1 MFINTRLLSVL
12 WQVFLTLGLG
22 YGLGAGAIY
31 VPGVAIVA
39 QHFSTKRALVMGIV
53 VSGGSLGAIIYPIVL
68 NNLIHGRVGFP
79 NGVRVSAGLLA
90 VCLLLAGVTM
100 RPRYPKRL
108 GAGSLKRRGIVQS
121 MKVFAHDRIY
131 VIANLA

>member
-1 MFINTRLLSVL
+1 M
-12 WQVFLTLGLG
+12 
-22 YGLGAGAIY
+22 
-31 VPGVAIVA
+31 AIVA

-68 NNLIHGRVGFP
+68 NNLIHGRVGFA

-90 VCLLLAGVTM
+90 ACLLLAGVTM
-100 RPRYPKRL
+100 RPRYPKRT
-108 GAGSLKRRGIVQS
+108 GGSTKHRSIVQS
-121 MKVFAHDRIY
+121 MKVFAQDRIY